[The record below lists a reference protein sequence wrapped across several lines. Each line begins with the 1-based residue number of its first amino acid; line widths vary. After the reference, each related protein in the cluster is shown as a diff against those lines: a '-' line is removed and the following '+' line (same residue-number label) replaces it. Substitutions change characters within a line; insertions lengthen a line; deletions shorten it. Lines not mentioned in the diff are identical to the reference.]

1 MAVSEHQKR
10 RAFLRFFDQHKLEH
24 KRMILSFFCLFSE
37 IPWRYLTTLNLKT
50 ARSKLAYSLKMKKS
64 FFLDATFSTGGTSG
78 IIVFFPQPE
87 VLLPARQR
95 GALAYVHCVHR
106 PLVVA

>member
-1 MAVSEHQKR
+1 MAVSPLASKTSPIPASKLLFDQRK
-10 RAFLRFFDQHKLEH
+10 RFFCPFL
-24 KRMILSFFCLFSE
+24 LFSGT
-37 IPWRYLTTLNLKT
+37 PWRYWTTLET
-50 ARSKLAYSLKMKKS
+50 ARSKLAYSPKVKKS
-64 FFLDATFSTGGTSG
+64 FFLDATSSTGGTPG
-78 IIVFFPQPE
+78 IIVFFPQLE